1 MKIYL
6 TRHGQVEMKQFIG
19 NVQYPVGD
27 MPLSDLGREQ
37 AAYLGAYMKHLG
49 FTGKLYASPYAR
61 ALETAQVIADHT
73 GSKIVPWAPMREVV
87 RSQKTMEEFIGLT
100 LEQIKERYPSV
111 DPEAELSYPWWTTKE
126 EETEDVIERVRSGLE
141 ELNPQEDIMLVGH
154 GASVYCG
161 CEALQI
167 PHKGGDGYNCSF
179 TMYDSEDKTNFRR
192 MDGAHMPYKK
202 LTFNTIVQAEEDKKL
217 LDAFLADGVQIPEE
231 VRAATT
237 GKILHIG
244 DTSSFVFPYIQK
256 LIEEIRPNI
265 IIHTGDFVDEVK
277 AGRMFNAAQEYTQ
290 GVKQIAQILKNS
302 GAEKIYAVPGNND
315 IEQILHE
322 QLPFAE
328 VVQPNTVVE
337 IGGISCALGH
347 ICYETTAPAQWSFY
361 GHGVT
366 GETWSPEKNDLQN
379 GDCRFNVIWGASVIL
394 LPERKLFRFP
404 NPKPYHW
411 GKI

>member
-6 TRHGQVEMKQFIG
+6 TRHGQVAVTQFVE

-27 MPLSDLGREQ
+27 MPLSPLGREQ

-49 FTGKLYASPYAR
+49 FKGKLYTSPYAR
-61 ALETAQVIADHT
+61 ALETAQVIAEHT
-73 GSKIVPWAPMREVV
+73 GSLIVPWAPMREVV
-87 RSQKTMEEFIGLT
+87 RNTKTMLEFTGLT
-100 LEQIKERYPSV
+100 LEQIKQRYPSI
-111 DPEAELSYPWWTTKE
+111 DPTSELAYPWWTTQVE
-126 EETEDVIERVRSGLE
+126 TTEDVIARVRAGIDALD
-141 ELNPQEDIMLVGH
+141 PRDDIMLVGH

-179 TMYDSEDKTNFRR
+179 SMYDSEDKSNFRR
-192 MDGAHMPYKK
+192 MDGAHMPYEK
-202 LTFNTIVQAEEDKKL
+202 LTFNTIVQAEEDRKL
-217 LDAFLADGVQIPEE
+217 LEAFMAQGVEIPEE
-231 VRAATT
+231 VKKAST
-237 GKILHIG
+237 GKVLHIS
-244 DTSSFVFPYIQK
+244 DTPSFMFPYIQK

-277 AGRMFNAAQEYTQ
+277 AGRMFNAEPEYTQ
-290 GVKQIAQILKNS
+290 GVKRIAQILKNA
-302 GAEKIYAVPGNND
+302 GAEKVYAVPGNND
-315 IEQILHE
+315 IERVLRKE
-322 QLPFAE
+322 LDFAE
-328 VVQPNTVVE
+328 VVPTNTVVE

-366 GETWSPEKNDLQN
+366 GETWSPDKNDVKN
-379 GDCRFNVIWGASVIL
+379 GVCRFNICWGISVFL
-394 LPERKLFRFP
+394 LPERKQFCFP
-404 NPKPYHW
+404 SPKAYHW

>member
-6 TRHGQVEMKQFIG
+6 TRHGQVAVTHFIG

-27 MPLSDLGREQ
+27 MPLSPLGREQ

-49 FTGKLYASPYAR
+49 FTGKIYASPYRR

-73 GSKIVPWAPMREVV
+73 GSLIVPWAPMREVV
-87 RSQKTMEEFIGLT
+87 RSVKGMLEFTGLT
-100 LEQIKERYPSV
+100 LEQIKEEYPSI
-111 DPEAELSYPWWTTKE
+111 DPEAKLAYPWWTTE
-126 EETEDVIERVRSGLE
+126 LEGTEDVIARVRAGLDA
-141 ELNPQEDIMLVGH
+141 LNPQEDIMLVGH

-179 TMYDSEDKTNFRR
+179 SMYDSEDKTNFKRL
-192 MDGAHMPYKK
+192 DGAHMPYEK
-202 LTFNTIVQAEEDKKL
+202 LTFNTIVQAEEDRKL
-217 LDAFLADGVQIPEE
+217 LNAFLAEGVEIPEE
-231 VRAATT
+231 VKKATT
-237 GKILHIG
+237 GKVLHIS
-244 DTSSFVFPYIQK
+244 DTRSSAYPYIQK

-277 AGRMFNAAQEYTQ
+277 AGRMFNTKPEYIQ
-290 GVKQIAQILKNS
+290 GVRQIAGILRNS

-315 IEQILHE
+315 IEDVLHTE
-322 QLPFAE
+322 LDFAE
-328 VVQPNTVVE
+328 VVPTNTVVD
-337 IGGISCALGH
+337 ICGISCALGH

-361 GHGVT
+361 GHGTT
-366 GETWSPEKNDLQN
+366 GETWRPEKNDLQH
-379 GDCRFNVIWGASVIL
+379 GTCRFNICWGISVFL
-394 LPERKLFRFP
+394 LPERKQFRFP
-404 NPKPYHW
+404 SPKIYHW